1 MKAAAP
7 VAAER
12 ISELLLRFN
21 LSTAAL
27 EMSKRLAGHEEAL
40 QLVSEVLELEAEA
53 RQQRRV
59 ARLRRAAQLPADKSL
74 ETLDLNVLPAALIRR
89 LRELMRGE
97 FLEQADNILVF
108 GLPG

>member
-1 MKAAAP
+1 MKAAAT

-59 ARLRRAAQLPADKSL
+59 ARLRRAAQLPADTRPDPPLGS
-74 ETLDLNVLPAALIRR
+74 RR
-89 LRELMRGE
+89 PVRRSAVSTRTGS
-97 FLEQADNILVF
+97 A
-108 GLPG
+108 